1 MRYPCGAIRQLDTK
15 TWRSEVKLGLENYSW
30 KNIYGDEG
38 EKSNWIGKRKI
49 WTGLCH
55 IFSRGSSPPRTEPVS
70 LLSPALAAG
79 FLTTARPGKPIF
91 FPSLYINTTIYQS
104 QQQCLTQQAFN
115 KYLLN
120 GCEYKQSEKLDVKT
134 CSWSFFNLTLIW
146 HPLYN
151 SLSLLGE
158 TVLNVRAYLPPAIH
172 MHIHSVTPIHAGS
185 GWNPVSSRSTITP
198 CSLCSNSQVPWD
210 CSRCVTSYVTRAPF
224 LTHL

>member
-1 MRYPCGAIRQLDTK
+1 MQINKFLVHGISSCSKPHVFLFFFITSSILLGEENLT
-15 TWRSEVKLGLENYSW
+15 EVLQA
-30 KNIYGDEG
+30 
-38 EKSNWIGKRKI
+38 KI
-49 WTGLCH
+49 LKWVAMP
-55 IFSRGSSPPRTEPVS
+55 FSRGSSPPRTEPVS